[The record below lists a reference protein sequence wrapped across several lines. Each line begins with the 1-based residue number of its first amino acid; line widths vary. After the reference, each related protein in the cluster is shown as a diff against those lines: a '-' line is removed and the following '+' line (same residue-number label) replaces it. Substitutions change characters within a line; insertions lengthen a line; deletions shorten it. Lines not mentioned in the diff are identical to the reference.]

1 MKRVFTLVLLSL
13 IIAGCTHIVP
23 KEKRQLAGEIP
34 VESLFKDPDLYKG
47 RPVIIGGNII
57 SAINTEEGTYI
68 EVIQKPLDYRGR
80 PEETD
85 LSAGRFI
92 IFYEGYLD
100 TAIYS
105 RGREIT
111 VFGEVMGKR
120 IRTLGETLY
129 PYPLIKGKDIYLF
142 ELRRDI
148 PIRFGIEIWKTF

>member
-1 MKRVFTLVLLSL
+1 MLLSL
-13 IIAGCTHIVP
+13 IIAGCAHVVP
-23 KEKRQLAGEIP
+23 KEKRQLAEEIP
-34 VESLFKDPDLYKG
+34 AYSLFKDPDSYKG
-47 RPVIIGGNII
+47 RLIIIGGNII
-57 SAINTEEGTYI
+57 SAVNTEEGTYI
-68 EVIQKPLDYRGR
+68 EVLQKSLDYRGK

-85 LSAGRFI
+85 ISAGRFI

-111 VFGEVMGKR
+111 VFGKVIGKR
-120 IRTLGETLY
+120 IRTLGEILY
-129 PYPLIKGKDIYLF
+129 PYLMIEGKELYLF